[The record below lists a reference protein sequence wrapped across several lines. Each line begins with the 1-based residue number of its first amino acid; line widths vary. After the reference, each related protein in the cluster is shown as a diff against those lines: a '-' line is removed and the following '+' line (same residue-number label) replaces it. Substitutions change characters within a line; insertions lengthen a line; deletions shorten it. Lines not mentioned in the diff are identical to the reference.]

1 MKYIV
6 QYTVPY
12 VQRLTVGIEADSSEE
27 AIEMTRAWSETG
39 DTIQDGKVVSL
50 LHDEYEAE
58 DSLEGFTIEQE
69 LADDAPWP
77 EFDEGVNSSHQH
89 ESAFQVGKLLID
101 VYRRGEM
108 RGGSID
114 WDELDQAYQAA
125 LKAASHQKVPARTKA
140 GNRCLRLAVVL
151 EGGIVQSVIAD
162 QPEAAPAVAIID
174 YDVDGQ
180 EPEALSLITQSDG
193 SQSKAY
199 IVEPWI
205 EPTRINLDEVFQPI
219 DP

>member
-12 VQRLTVGIEADSSEE
+12 VQRLTVGIEADSPEE

-39 DTIQDGKVVSL
+39 DTIQDGKVASL
-50 LHDEYEAE
+50 LRDEYEAE
-58 DSLEGFTIEQE
+58 DSLERFTIEQE
-69 LADDAPWP
+69 LAEDAPWP
-77 EFDEGVNSSHQH
+77 EYDEGVNSFHQH

-101 VYRRGEM
+101 AYRRGEM

-114 WDELDQAYQAA
+114 WDELGQAYRAA
-125 LKAASHQKVPARTKA
+125 LKAASHQEDPARSKTDI
-140 GNRCLRLAVVL
+140 RCSRLAVVL

-162 QPEAAPAVAIID
+162 QPEAAPAIAIID
-174 YDVDGQ
+174 YDTDGQ

-199 IVEPWI
+199 VVEPWI
-205 EPTRINLDEVFQPI
+205 EPARIDLNEVFRTI
-219 DP
+219 DA

>member
-6 QYTVPY
+6 QCTVPY
-12 VQRLTVGIEADSSEE
+12 VQRLTVGIEADSPEG
-27 AIEMTRAWSETG
+27 AIEMTRVWSETG
-39 DTIQDGKVVSL
+39 DTIQDEKVVSL
-50 LHDEYEAE
+50 LRDEYEAD
-58 DSLEGFTIEQE
+58 DSLESITIEQE
-69 LADDAPWP
+69 LAEDAPWP
-77 EFDEGVNSSHQH
+77 EYDEGANSSHQH

-101 VYRRGEM
+101 AYSNGEM

-114 WDELDQAYQAA
+114 WDEHDQANQAA
-125 LKAASHQKVPARTKA
+125 LKAASHQKFPSRTKA
-140 GNRCLRLAVVL
+140 GNRCIRLAVVL

-162 QPEAAPAVAIID
+162 QPDAAPAVAIID
-174 YDVDGQ
+174 YDIDGQ

-205 EPTRINLDEVFQPI
+205 EPTHINLDEVFQPI

>member
-6 QYTVPY
+6 QCTVPY
-12 VQRLTVGIEADSSEE
+12 VQRLTVGIEADSPEG
-27 AIEMTRAWSETG
+27 AIEMTRVWSETG
-39 DTIQDGKVVSL
+39 DTIQDEKVVSL
-50 LHDEYEAE
+50 LRDEYEAD
-58 DSLEGFTIEQE
+58 DSLESITIEQE
-69 LADDAPWP
+69 LAEDAPWP
-77 EFDEGVNSSHQH
+77 EYDEGANSSHQH

-101 VYRRGEM
+101 AYSNGEM

-114 WDELDQAYQAA
+114 WDELDQAYRAA
-125 LKAASHQKVPARTKA
+125 LKAASHQEDPARSKTDF
-140 GNRCLRLAVVL
+140 RCSRLAVVL

-162 QPEAAPAVAIID
+162 QPDAAPAVAIID
-174 YDVDGQ
+174 YDIDGQ

-205 EPTRINLDEVFQPI
+205 EPTHINLDEVFQPI

>member
-6 QYTVPY
+6 QCSVPY
-12 VQRLTVGIEADSSEE
+12 IQRLTVGIEADSPEA

-39 DTIQDGKVVSL
+39 EIIQAGKVVSFL
-50 LHDEYEAE
+50 RDEYEADE
-58 DSLEGFTIEQE
+58 SLEHITIEQE
-69 LADDAPWP
+69 LAEDVPWP
-77 EFDEGVNSSHQH
+77 EYDEGVNSSHQH

-101 VYRRGEM
+101 AYRNGEM

-114 WDELDQAYQAA
+114 WDELDQAYRAA
-125 LKAASHQKVPARTKA
+125 LKAATHQEGLARSK
-140 GNRCLRLAVVL
+140 NDIRCSRLAVVL

-174 YDVDGQ
+174 YDTDGQ
-180 EPEALSLITQSDG
+180 EPEVLSLITQSDG
-193 SQSKAY
+193 GQSKAY

-205 EPTRINLDEVFQPI
+205 EPARIDLDEVFRPI
-219 DP
+219 DL